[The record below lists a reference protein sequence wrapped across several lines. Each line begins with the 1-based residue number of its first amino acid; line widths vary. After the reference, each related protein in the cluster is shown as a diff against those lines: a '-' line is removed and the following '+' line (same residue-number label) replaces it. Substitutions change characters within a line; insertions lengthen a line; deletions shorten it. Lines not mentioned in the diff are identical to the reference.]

1 MSQRFA
7 CAVCRRI
14 ITDVTATVE
23 HDRVNIHFRC
33 HGEQH
38 TFPVPLEMRGV
49 LFHDKSSVLDLP
61 SRNPDEYL
69 RLASEEEGQ
78 GTDRRLAGGSGQ
90 SWWTENARVAALG
103 E

>member
-1 MSQRFA
+1 MNRFC
-7 CAVCRRI
+7 CAKCCRI

-61 SRNPDEYL
+61 TRDPDEYL

-78 GTDRRLAGGSGQ
+78 GTDRRASTGAREPWL
-90 SWWTENARVAALG
+90 TENARVAALG

>member
-1 MSQRFA
+1 MNQRFA
-7 CAVCRRI
+7 CARCRRI

-38 TFPVPLEMRGV
+38 TFPVPLEMSGV
-49 LFHDKSSVLDLP
+49 LFHNEQSVLRLV
-61 SRNPDEYL
+61 SRDPDEYL

-78 GTDRRLAGGSGQ
+78 GTDRRLAG
-90 SWWTENARVAALG
+90 
-103 E
+103 

>member
-1 MSQRFA
+1 MNRFC
-7 CAVCRRI
+7 CAKCRRI

-38 TFPVPLEMRGV
+38 TFPVPLEMSGV
-49 LFHDKSSVLDLP
+49 LFHAGSVLELSTRD
-61 SRNPDEYL
+61 PDEYL
-69 RLASEEEGQ
+69 RLTSEEEGK
-78 GTDRRLAGGSGQ
+78 GTDRSTDGRSGKSRLPK
-90 SWWTENARVAALG
+90 NAALAQAG